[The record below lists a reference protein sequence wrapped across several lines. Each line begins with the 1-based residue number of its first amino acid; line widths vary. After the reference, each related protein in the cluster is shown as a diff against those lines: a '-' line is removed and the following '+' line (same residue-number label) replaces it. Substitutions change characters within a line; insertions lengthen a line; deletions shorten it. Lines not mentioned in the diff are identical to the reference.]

1 MSGLTITLLG
11 VPEVKLDGELINGFH
26 SSKAR
31 ALLYL
36 IAATEQPQARTIL
49 AGLLWGDLPEF
60 NANANLRK
68 VLTNLRY
75 LVGPYLKIT
84 RESVA
89 LNEANLPQVDVRVF
103 ETVCQSDNPADWQ
116 TAVNLYRGDFLEG
129 FYLESEPV
137 FEEWLFGER
146 RRLREQLLLDLR
158 KLVKYFWG
166 RHQYTHAIRHTRHLL
181 ALEPLREE
189 SHRWLMTLLAQSGQR
204 TLALAQYE
212 ACVQLLNEALDT
224 EPDRETTTL
233 LAHIRD
239 GTVGPVMVK
248 KEGAPR
254 HNLPAALTSF
264 IGREAELTF
273 IRTWLEEPDH
283 RLLSIVGPGGVGKT
297 RLALQAGW
305 EAASDFV
312 HGVWYVSLTSLVTV
326 SELPTTIAAA
336 LGIAFFGKNSP
347 ETQVVNY
354 LRRKELLLIFDNA
367 EHLVSQPLADFLVAI
382 LSQAAAVKI
391 IVTSRE
397 RLLMQA
403 EQVLEL
409 SGLAYPQ
416 NGASITG
423 ASYPAGQLF
432 WQRSQSHGASF
443 ESEPEVETAVYQL
456 CRLVDGLP
464 LALELAAA
472 WTTTMPLPDINAE
485 IERGIAFLTTNMRD
499 LPARH
504 RSMQAVFDASWQM
517 LMEAERKVMYQLAY
531 FQGGFSAEAAADI
544 VGATSKQLKALV
556 NKSLIRDLGNGRYDM
571 HQLIRQFAAEKLKQ
585 HPAEAEQVA
594 RRHGSYYTQFLADNE
609 KKIQSVDY
617 LQAKADIHLEEDNVR
632 LAWNQAL
639 AARNLKNIAR
649 SAETLHYYFLNTQGL
664 FAEAARRFHTAA
676 ETIFREEKPEAAQLA
691 GDLWLK
697 AAINR
702 RMLGQLAEARQLAE
716 QSLEVFYRWEIP
728 LGIARATSNL
738 GVIRWQQND
747 RQAGL
752 QLTETAVNIMR
763 ELDDP
768 LNLCLCLT
776 NHAFALAYQDR
787 YDEAIIILEESRA
800 LAQEIDYPHGVL
812 SAMNMLGVYYEYL
825 NENEKAREILEAL
838 VEICRQAA
846 TTSRLA
852 QALNNLGFLY
862 KKQDEPDKA
871 QPLLVEA
878 VNLYEEVGQ
887 VHYATFVKVML
898 GEIYLEQT
906 MMEKAEAY
914 CRQALKTAQEIDIL
928 ALVLAALG
936 LFGRILQVKGKYA
949 SLAASVF
956 IFISNHPAAL
966 PETKDSALPALRK
979 LENKMPAEEIEE
991 AKRKGAAWTLEEAVG
1006 IGTEYF
1012 MKNQ

>member
-1 MSGLTITLLG
+1 MSELTFTLLG
-11 VPEVKLDGELINGFH
+11 TPEIKFDGELINGFH

-36 IAATEQPQARTIL
+36 IAAREQPQARTKL
-49 AGLLWGDLPEF
+49 AGLLWGELPDF

-68 VLTNLRY
+68 VLTNLRH
-75 LVGPYLKIT
+75 LVGPYLTIT

-89 LNEANLPQVDVRVF
+89 LNDAKLPQVDIREF
-103 ETVCQSDNPADWQ
+103 DQVCQSDNRADWQ

-137 FEEWLFGER
+137 FEEWLLGER
-146 RRLREQLLLDLR
+146 QRLRQQLLLALR

-181 ALEPLREE
+181 ALEPLHEE

-212 ACVQLLNEALDT
+212 ACVQLLNEALAT
-224 EPDRETTTL
+224 EPGRETTTL
-233 LAHIRD
+233 LAYIRD
-239 GTVGPVMVK
+239 GTVGPGMTK

-264 IGREAELTF
+264 VGREAELAF

-305 EAASDFV
+305 EVASDFA
-312 HGVWYVSLTSLVTV
+312 HGVWYIPLTSLATV
-326 SELPTTIAAA
+326 EELPIVVAAA
-336 LGIAFFGKNSP
+336 LGIAFFGNHNP
-347 ETQVVNY
+347 ETQIVNH
-354 LRRKELLLIFDNA
+354 LKRKELLVIFDNA
-367 EHLVSQPLADFLVAI
+367 EHLISQPLADFLVAI
-382 LSQAAAVKI
+382 LSQAAAVKM

-403 EQVLEL
+403 EEVLEL
-409 SGLAYPQ
+409 SGLAYPPEV
-416 NGASITG
+416 AAFTE

-432 WQRSQSHGASF
+432 WQRSQSHGAAF
-443 ESEPEVETAVYQL
+443 DDEREVETAVYKL
-456 CRLVDGLP
+456 CQLVDGLP

-472 WTTTMPLPDINAE
+472 WTSTMAISSIAAE
-485 IERGIAFLTTNMRD
+485 TERGIAFLTTNMRD

-504 RSMQAVFDASWQM
+504 RSIQAVFDASWQM
-517 LMEAERKVMYQLAY
+517 LAEAERKVMYQLAY
-531 FQGGFSAEAAADI
+531 FQGGFAAEAVADI
-544 VGATSKQLKALV
+544 IGASVKQLKELV
-556 NKSLIRDLGNGRYDM
+556 NKSLIRDLGNDRYDM

-585 HPAEAEQVA
+585 HPVEAEQVA
-594 RRHGSYYTQFLADNE
+594 SRHSSYYTEFLADNE
-609 KKIQSVDY
+609 KKIQGVDY
-617 LQAKADIHLEEDNVR
+617 LQAKADIQLEEDNVR

-639 AARNLKNIAR
+639 AARNLTNIAR

-664 FAEAARRFHTAA
+664 FAEAVRRFQSAA
-676 ETIFREEKPEAAQLA
+676 EVIFRESDPEAAALA

-697 AAINR
+697 AAINW
-702 RMLGQLAEARQLAE
+702 RMLGRLAEARQLAE
-716 QSLEVFYRWEIP
+716 RSLEVFRRYEIP
-728 LGIARATSNL
+728 LGVARATSSL

-747 RQAGL
+747 RQTGL
-752 QLTETAVNIMR
+752 QLTETAVNLMH

-768 LNLCLCLT
+768 VNLCLCLI
-776 NHAFALAYQDR
+776 NYAYTLPHRDQFEDG
-787 YDEAIIILEESRA
+787 IIILEESRA
-800 LAQEIDYPHGVL
+800 LAQKIDYPHGVL

-825 NENEKAREILEAL
+825 NESEKAQEILEAL
-838 VEICRQAA
+838 VEECRQAA
-846 TTSRLA
+846 TASRLA

-871 QPLLVEA
+871 QPLLQEA
-878 VNLYEEVGQ
+878 MNLYEEVGQ
-887 VHYATFVKVML
+887 VHYANFVKVML

-914 CRQALKTAQEIDIL
+914 CRQALRTAQEIDMP
-928 ALVLAALG
+928 ALVLAALD
-936 LFGRILQVKGKYA
+936 LFGRILQVKGEYT

-966 PETKDSALPALRK
+966 PETKDPALLALRK
-979 LENKMPAEEIEE
+979 LENKMPTEEIEE
-991 AKRKGAAWTLEEAVG
+991 AKRKGAAWTLEEAAD
-1006 IGTEYF
+1006 IAMEYF
-1012 MKNQ
+1012 MKSL